1 VGRRR
6 ARAALVFGVSVV
18 LVGFLFAFYFP
29 TRTWLAQRR
38 STGMAAT
45 QLDALS
51 HANQTLSAQAN
62 ALKDPAV
69 IARIARDQYGMVKPG
84 EKAFVVLPPPSAPT
98 ALPKVW
104 PFEQSVTPTGPNASQ
119 GQVTAAGN
127 DAATPTTG

>member
-1 VGRRR
+1 M
-6 ARAALVFGVSVV
+6 SVV

-38 STGMAAT
+38 STRNATT
-45 QLDALS
+45 QLDALTS
-51 HANQTLSAQAN
+51 ANRTLSAQAS
-62 ALKDPAV
+62 ALKDPAA

-84 EKAFVVLPPPSAPT
+84 EKAFMVLPPPSAPT

-119 GQVTAAGN
+119 GQVAAGS
-127 DAATPTTG
+127 DAGPPAAG